1 MKTVL
6 VRYKTLPQ
14 HADQNAALIAAVFEA
29 LDRCRPAGL
38 RYQTLRSRDGL
49 SFTHV
54 ATIDDTL
61 PEHPL
66 TTLPEFQAFV
76 AGIGARCS
84 DPPLQIES
92 TVLGRYPA

>member
-1 MKTVL
+1 MKTTL
-6 VRYKTLPQ
+6 IRYKTLPQ
-14 HADQNAALIAAVFEA
+14 HADENAALVAAVFQA

-38 RYQTLRSRDGL
+38 RYQALRSRDGL

-54 ATIDDTL
+54 VSVDETL

-66 TTLPEFQAFV
+66 ASLPEFKAFV

-84 DPPLQIES
+84 DPPLQVES
-92 TVLGRYPA
+92 GLLGRYPA